1 MPQANNQAEIDH
13 INRDHLLAAQKAVL
27 FGSAKAPYD
36 THEYSDSYFKFPEN
50 EQDRMFETIR
60 QMASEAKQI
69 TTVIPAYFNEKK
81 YEENEKGEGALAQ
94 YKQLISHMTELA
106 GYYVY
111 TYTALTIDKDLK
123 QVIDEVEVKIQ
134 EFFKQAEVIFHPG
147 KERFTLESNL
157 EPFASILKE
166 PGNRYISDL
175 REQYGPEFTLCLDLT
190 NWVDTSHVYDL
201 NKQVGQQS
209 KYLEEMQKNE
219 KYHEEK
225 KRISA
230 VIETVK
236 AFRLSSSVQYDPEK
250 ALDLL
255 QSFEREHFGFFVDR
269 DHSELTGQIKWY
281 NKEKDNIFQELRN
294 YFIAHSETLAKL
306 EFSKLRFVLT
316 SDVRK
321 DSTKLV
327 TAFVRSSSPDQ
338 LMNFISQDY
347 SYHPCFSFSRP
358 LYYDTENSNTQS
370 ITEKQKKVGDF
381 ALEKFASIR
390 DEELEQNWA
399 TYSYLLGYISLTK
412 ELDAISLGNIMK
424 KIADVYPKNLFFKI
438 HHPAQMNQFCDFL
451 EYLFL
456 QTLDRQDIPKDMAAQ
471 FISQVEQHDQRYE
484 KVNKRLDSIARRMHK
499 RYVSISSEM

>member
-1 MPQANNQAEIDH
+1 MPQADNQAEIDY
-13 INRDHLLAAQKAVL
+13 INREHLLAAEKAVM

-81 YEENEKGEGALAQ
+81 YEENEKGEGMLAQ
-94 YKQLISHMTELA
+94 YKQLVNHMTELA

-123 QVIDEVEVKIQ
+123 QVIDEVQVKIQ
-134 EFFKQAEVIFHPG
+134 EFFKQAKVVFHPG
-147 KERFTLESNL
+147 KERFTLESDL

-175 REQYGPEFTLCLDLT
+175 REQYGPEFTLCSDLRD
-190 NWVDTSHVYDL
+190 WVDTQRAYDL
-201 NKQVGQQS
+201 NKQVGQQI
-209 KYLEEMQKNE
+209 KHLEEMQKTE

-225 KRISA
+225 KHISV

-255 QSFEREHFGFFVDR
+255 QSFEREHFRFFVDR
-269 DHSELTGQIKWY
+269 DHPDLAGQIKWY

-294 YFIAHSETLAKL
+294 YLIDHSGTLSEL

-316 SDVRK
+316 ADVRQ
-321 DSTKLV
+321 DRTELV
-327 TAFVRSSSPDQ
+327 TAFVRSSSADQ

-347 SYHPCFSFSRP
+347 SYHPSFSFSRP

-381 ALEKFASIR
+381 ALGKFASIW
-390 DEELEQNWA
+390 DAELEQNWA

-412 ELDAISLGNIMK
+412 KSDSIRLGSIMK

-456 QTLDRQDIPKDMAAQ
+456 QTLDHQDIPKDMATQ
-471 FISQVEQHDQRYE
+471 FISQIEQHDQRYQE
-484 KVNKRLDSIARRMHK
+484 VNKRLDSIARRMRE
-499 RYVSISSEM
+499 RYVSVSNEV